1 MPRHHPCLRPFV
13 LSLLCLGLAA
23 PADTQPVQRGGLPPR
38 DGRAAAPESATGAGA
53 ITGVVVAADT
63 GQPVRYAYL
72 RVTSG
77 ELRGGRAAVT
87 DANGRYRLEE
97 LPPGRYTVTASK
109 TGFVPVTFGQRR
121 VLEPGTPLEIGE
133 GETLDEIDLALPRGS
148 VITGQVVDEVG
159 EPLAGVGV
167 RAMRHEYRQGER
179 RLAVVGA
186 DTSDDRGQYR
196 VYGLAPGT
204 YYVSAVA
211 RFIDG
216 GRQARGRFGRTNQI
230 EQDMGYAPSY
240 YPGVTSASQAMPL
253 TLGVAQEMTGV
264 SFGVQLVP
272 TVRVAGLVLSPEGAP
287 STRSAVSLV
296 PDDGARGFGG
306 GLDAQTQSDGTFTVR
321 NVPPGRY
328 LAVARSG
335 GRRRENPLFAVQ
347 SITVAG
353 GELSGLT
360 MMLSAGATVGGAVV
374 FESSTLPPEDALS
387 RVRISTRAVQT
398 MPFGSGGST
407 GVGADGTFELANV
420 PMGAQLFRVDAPDPW
435 VLKTIYVDGRDMTDV
450 PLEFRPGGEV
460 GVSIVLTDQVSE
472 LSGLVSDS
480 VGRPVSELT
489 VLAFSTDP
497 ELWRSQSR
505 QVAVGRPDQNGHY
518 EVRGLPAGEY
528 YVVAVDGI
536 EQGSWFDPAVL
547 GRLNQDADRVR
558 IREGEILTHDLRV
571 NLPS

>member
-1 MPRHHPCLRPFV
+1 M
-13 LSLLCLGLAA
+13 
-23 PADTQPVQRGGLPPR
+23 
-38 DGRAAAPESATGAGA
+38 
-53 ITGVVVAADT
+53 TGVVVAADT

-77 ELRGGRAAVT
+77 ELRGWRAAVT
-87 DANGRYRLEE
+87 EANGRYRLEE

-109 TGFVPVTFGQRR
+109 TGFVSVTFGQRR
-121 VLEPGTPLEIGE
+121 VLEPGTPLEVGE

-179 RLAVVGA
+179 RLAAVGA
-186 DTSDDRGQYR
+186 NTSDDRGQYR

-216 GRQARGRFGRTNQI
+216 GGQARGRFGRASQV

-240 YPGVTSASQAMPL
+240 YPGITSAAQAMPL
-253 TLGVAQEMTGV
+253 TVGLAQEMTGV

-287 STRSAVSLV
+287 ATRSAVSFV
-296 PDDGARGFGG
+296 PDGGARGFGG

-353 GELSGLT
+353 SELSGLT
-360 MMLSAGATVGGAVV
+360 MMLSAGATISGSVV
-374 FESSTLPPEDALS
+374 FESNTLPPDDALS
-387 RVRISTRAVQT
+387 RVRISTRPLQT
-398 MPFGSGGST
+398 LPFGTNGSI
-407 GVGADGTFELANV
+407 GVGANGIFRLTTV
-420 PMGAQLFRVDAPDPW
+420 PMGAHLFQVDAPDPW
-435 VLKTIYVDGRDMTDV
+435 LLKTIYVDGRDMTDA
-450 PLEFRPGGEV
+450 PLELTPRVEIEN
-460 GVSIVLTDQVSE
+460 VSVVLTDQVSE
-472 LSGLVSDS
+472 LSGLVSDGT
-480 VGRPVSELT
+480 GRPVSELT
-489 VLAFSTDP
+489 VLVFSTDP

-518 EVRGLPAGEY
+518 QVRGLPAGEY
-528 YVVAVDGI
+528 YVVGVDGI

-547 GRLNQDADRVR
+547 GRLNRNADRLR

-571 NLPS
+571 DLPS